1 MSIATNDSSPK
12 PVQIR
17 QVWAHNLLSE
27 FEFIRDTIDSFP
39 FVSMDTEFP
48 GVYYRPVTD
57 PGKPH
62 FRRLNSAENYT
73 ALKTNVDALKLIQLG
88 LTLTDSLGNLPDL
101 GTGRNVFVWE
111 FNFRD
116 FDVDAD
122 LYALESIE
130 LLRQQ
135 GMDFERN
142 REEGV
147 AAVEF
152 AELAMSSGLVCNGS
166 VSWVTFHSGYDFGY
180 LIKVLTWKRL
190 PDEIEGFM
198 ELMRVFFGDRVY
210 DVKYLMRFCDC
221 LYGGLDR
228 VAQMLSVSRA
238 VGKSHQAAS
247 DSLLTWHVFERI
259 RDVFFSK
266 DGVDEHSGVLFGLE
280 VIE

>member
-1 MSIATNDSSPK
+1 MSIATNDSPPK
-12 PVQIR
+12 KVQIR
-17 QVWAHNLLSE
+17 QVWAHNLQSE
-27 FEFIRDTIDSFP
+27 FGFIRDSIDSFP

-48 GVYYRPVTD
+48 GVVFRPASD
-57 PGKPH
+57 PSKPQ
-62 FRRLNSAENYT
+62 FRRLNPAENYI

-88 LTLTDSLGNLPDL
+88 LTLTDSLGNLPDF
-101 GTGRNVFVWE
+101 GTGNVFVWE

-116 FDVDAD
+116 FDIETDY
-122 LYALESIE
+122 YASESIE

-152 AELAMSSGLVCNGS
+152 AELAMSSGLVCNES

-180 LIKVLTWKRL
+180 LIKILTWKRL
-190 PDEIEGFM
+190 PDEIERFM
-198 ELMRVFFGDRVY
+198 ELMRVFFGARVY
-210 DVKYLMRFCDC
+210 DVKYLMRFCDS

-228 VAQMLSVSRA
+228 VAQMLRVSRA

-259 RDVFFSK
+259 RDAFFSK
-266 DGVDEHSGVLFGLE
+266 DGVDKHGGVLFGLE